1 LPPLM
6 VNCDTDVHAH
16 ILDKYSRGY
25 WGN

>member
-1 LPPLM
+1 M